1 MKKSVLN
8 LVAAACLAAL
18 GGVCCAAAASCVTY
32 NNSDE
37 IAEQYE
43 NNYPVHGMFF
53 SVENVVEEYETDTE
67 LVIVYSD
74 PDAGLWECPISVDA
88 YTYTEVLHAIAHK
101 NELVGQLVET
111 DKPGVFTYMEEP
123 EFEMA
128 EASAKIKTIEPQKL
142 TF

>member
-1 MKKSVLN
+1 MLN
-8 LVAAACLAAL
+8 LVAAACLAAF
-18 GGVCCAAAASCVTY
+18 GGVSCAAVASCINY
-32 NNSDE
+32 NNSDD

-43 NNYPVHGMFF
+43 FNYPSDGMFF

-67 LVIVYSD
+67 LIIVYSD

-88 YTYTEVLHAIAHK
+88 YTYTEVLHAIAHN
-101 NELVGQLVET
+101 NELVGSLVET
-111 DKPGVFTYMEEP
+111 DKPGVYTYMSEP

-128 EASAKIKTIEPQKL
+128 EASAKVKVIEPQKL